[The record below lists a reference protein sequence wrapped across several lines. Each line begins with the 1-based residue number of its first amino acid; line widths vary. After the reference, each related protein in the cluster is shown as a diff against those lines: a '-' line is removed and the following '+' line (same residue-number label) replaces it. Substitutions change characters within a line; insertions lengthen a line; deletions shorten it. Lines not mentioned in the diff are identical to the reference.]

1 MSIVFFGTPRFAVPS
16 LEALLEVGEDV
27 AAVVTRVDRRRGRG
41 GAPKPSPV
49 KETALKRGIRVL
61 QPVSMKDERFI
72 SELRALRPDFIVV
85 VAYGKILSK
94 EVLDVPSIAPV
105 NLHASLLP
113 GYRGS
118 SPIAWAVI
126 NGEEETGITTMLITE
141 GLDEGDVLLREKF
154 KIMEDDTAE
163 TLSLR
168 LAEAGGPLLV
178 RTLRGIR
185 DGSVRPVPQAGEAT
199 YVPMLK
205 KGDGKIDWSRTAREI
220 YNFVRGMYPWPGAF
234 CFIEGRRTKLLRVRP
249 LEGEGKPGMVLEV
262 ANDAFTVGAGGGL
275 IEVFELQSEGKRPM
289 RAGQWLRG
297 RKITEG
303 TFIA

>member
-16 LEALLEVGEDV
+16 FNSLIEAGEEV
-27 AAVVTRVDRRRGRG
+27 AAVVTRVDRRRGRRG
-41 GAPKPSPV
+41 RPEPSPV
-49 KETALKRGIRVL
+49 KETALKQGIRVL
-61 QPVSMKDERFI
+61 QPASMKDERFI
-72 SELRALRPDFIVV
+72 SELRSLRPEFIVV

-94 EVLDVPSIAPV
+94 EVLDIPSIAPI

-113 GYRGS
+113 RYRGS

-126 NGEEETGITTMLITE
+126 NGEEETGLTTMLVTE

-154 KIMEDDTAE
+154 KIREDDTAE
-163 TLSLR
+163 TLGLR
-168 LAEAGGPLLV
+168 LAEAGGPLLL
-178 RTLRGIR
+178 RTLRGMR

-205 KGDGKIDWSRTAREI
+205 KEDGKIDWSRSARGI
-220 YNFVRGMYPWPGAF
+220 YNFVRGMHPWPGAF
-234 CFIEGRRTKLLRVRP
+234 CFVEGRRTKLLRVRP
-249 LEGEGKPGMVLEV
+249 LEGQGKPGEV
-262 ANDAFTVGAGGGL
+262 VEVTNDAFTVGAGGGL
-275 IEVFELQSEGKRPM
+275 IEVLELQSEGKRPM

-303 TFIA
+303 TLVT